1 MIELKCKVG
10 RIMKLNEKRIVND
23 IRMLSLDMIN
33 EAGSGHPG
41 IALSSAPILYTLFA
55 YHLKYD
61 LERKSWCNRDRFI
74 MSPGH
79 GSALLYATLFYLL
92 DEYNLEELKNY
103 RKITSQCSGHPEYNL
118 NNRIEVTTG
127 PLGQGFATSVG
138 MAIAEKY
145 LESTFNRKK
154 NTIFNYNI
162 YTLVSDGDLMEGIS
176 YEAASLAGNLGLDN
190 LIVLYDSN
198 DVTADG
204 PLDKAMYEDIP
215 ARFTSM
221 NWEVIKVKNGDNV
234 GEISNAI
241 DKAKKSK
248 KPVLIEIKTVLGK
261 YSKYEGTNRIHS
273 NLEKEDLEE
282 IRIKLKSGPAFTYSE
297 SDRNAIQKFIKDGTE
312 DYYREWYSEYEM
324 YLANSTDTEKDK
336 INLIIENEKI
346 SLDIDAVID
355 ASKIFEDKTM
365 RDINYQIMNV
375 IGTFI
380 PNFIG
385 GSADL
390 FCSTKTY
397 LKGKGEFS
405 IEDYSGR
412 NINFGIRENLMGA
425 IMNGLALTN
434 IRSYGSTFLS
444 FSDYMKPSIRMSAM
458 MELPVT
464 YIFTHDSIRVG
475 EDGPTHE
482 PIEQLGALRSIP
494 NLSVYRPADYKEL
507 IGAWTTILREGT
519 PSALILPRGHNNTM
533 KYTNPKKV
541 SRGAYIIS
549 EVKTRL
555 DLIII
560 ATGSEVELA
569 INIKEELL
577 KNYIEAR
584 VVSMPNMNLFLKQD
598 KDYQEQ
604 VFPTGYRKMVIELSN
619 DPNWYRF
626 ITSEEDFIEV
636 QTYGKSGSEKEVLN
650 FFELDMTDLVIKIK
664 NNL

>member
-1 MIELKCKVG
+1 
-10 RIMKLNEKRIVND
+10 MKLNEKRIVND
-23 IRMLSLDMIN
+23 IRLLSLDMIN
-33 EAGSGHPG
+33 NAGSGHPG
-41 IALSSAPILYTLFA
+41 IALSAAPTLYTLFA
-55 YHLKYD
+55 YHLKFD
-61 LERKSWCNRDRFI
+61 LERKSWCNRDRFV
-74 MSPGH
+74 MSAGH
-79 GSALLYATLFYLL
+79 GASLLYATLFYLL
-92 DEYNLEELKNY
+92 DEFNIQELKDF
-103 RKITSQCSGHPEYNL
+103 RKISSQCNGHPEYNL
-118 NNRIEVTTG
+118 NNRIEMTTG
-127 PLGQGFATSVG
+127 PLGEGFATSVG
-138 MAIAEKY
+138 MAIGEKY
-145 LESTFNRKK
+145 LESSFNRKK
-154 NTIFNYNI
+154 NTVFNYNI

-176 YEAASLAGNLGLDN
+176 YEAASLAGNLELDN

-198 DVTADG
+198 GVTADG
-204 PLDKAMYEDIP
+204 PLDKAMYENIGD
-215 ARFTSM
+215 RFISM
-221 NWEVIKVKNGDNV
+221 NWEVIKVKNGEDI

-241 DKAKKSK
+241 DKAKKCK

-273 NLEKEDLEE
+273 NLDKEDLEE
-282 IRIKLKSGPAFTYSE
+282 IRMKLKGTSPFTYSE
-297 SDRNAIQKFIKDGTE
+297 IDRNNALKFIKDGTS
-312 DYYREWYSEYEM
+312 DYYRDWYSEYEM
-324 YLANSTDTEKDK
+324 YIANSTDNEKDK

-346 SLDIDAVID
+346 SLDINAVVD
-355 ASKIFEDKTM
+355 SSKIFEDKTM

-380 PNFIG
+380 PNFMG

-397 LKGKGEFS
+397 LKGKNEFS
-405 IEDYSGR
+405 VDNYSGR
-412 NINFGIRENLMGA
+412 NINFGVRENLMGA
-425 IMNGLALTN
+425 VMNGLALTN
-434 IRSYGSTFLS
+434 IRSYGSTFLT

-482 PIEQLGALRSIP
+482 PIEQLGTLRSIP
-494 NLSVYRPADYKEL
+494 GLSVYRPCDYKEL
-507 IGAWTTILREGT
+507 IGSWTNILKEGK

-533 KYTNPKKV
+533 KYTSPKMV
-541 SRGAYIIS
+541 SRGGYIIS
-549 EVKTRL
+549 EVRTRL

-569 INIKEELL
+569 MNIKEELL

-598 KDYQEQ
+598 KEYQEQ

-619 DPNWYRF
+619 DANWYRF
-626 ITSEEDFIEV
+626 ISSDEDFIGV
-636 QTYGKSGSEKEVLN
+636 NSFGKSGSEREVLN

>member
-1 MIELKCKVG
+1 MN
-10 RIMKLNEKRIVND
+10 MKLNEKRIVND
-23 IRMLSLDMIN
+23 IRLLALDMIDT
-33 EAGSGHPG
+33 AGSGHPG
-41 IALSSAPILYTLFA
+41 IALDIAPTLYTLFA
-55 YHLKYD
+55 YHLKFD
-61 LERKSWCNRDRFI
+61 LERKAWCNRDRFVL
-74 MSPGH
+74 SAGH
-79 GSALLYATLFYLL
+79 GSAILYSTMYYLL
-92 DEYNLEELKNY
+92 DEYNLDELKNF
-103 RKITSQCSGHPEYNL
+103 RRISSVCTGHPEYNL
-118 NNRIEVTTG
+118 NNRIEVTSG

-138 MAIAEKY
+138 MAIGEKY

-154 NTIFNYNI
+154 NTVFNYNI

-198 DVTADG
+198 GVTADG
-204 PLDKAMYEDIP
+204 DLDKAMYENIP
-215 ARFTSM
+215 DRFASM
-221 NWEVIKVKNGDNV
+221 NWEVIVVKDGENI

-241 DKAKKSK
+241 EKAKKSK
-248 KPVLIEIKTVLGK
+248 KPVLIEIKTKLGK

-273 NLEKEDLEE
+273 NLDKEDLEQ
-282 IRIKLKSGPAFTYSE
+282 IRIKLKGGPAFTYSE
-297 SDRNAIQKFIKDGTE
+297 EDRNAALKFIKEGTE

-324 YLANSTDTEKDK
+324 YIANSSDEEKDR
-336 INLIIENEKI
+336 INLVIENEKI
-346 SLDIDAVID
+346 SLDIDAVVD

-380 PNFIG
+380 PNFMG

-397 LKGKGEFS
+397 LKGKEEFS
-405 IEDYSGR
+405 VDNYAGR
-412 NINFGIRENLMGA
+412 NINFGVRENLMGA
-425 IMNGLALTN
+425 ILNGLALTN
-434 IRSYGSTFLS
+434 IRSYGSTFLA
-444 FSDYMKPSIRMSAM
+444 FSNYMMPSIRMSAM
-458 MELPVT
+458 MDLPVT

-482 PIEQLGALRSIP
+482 PIEQLGILRSIP

-507 IGAWTTILREGT
+507 IGSWTNILKEGK
-519 PSALILPRGHNNTM
+519 PAVLILPRGHNNTM
-533 KYTNPKKV
+533 KYTNPKKIE
-541 SRGAYIIS
+541 RGGYIIS

-555 DLIII
+555 DVILI

-569 INIKEELL
+569 MNIKEELL

-584 VVSMPNMNLFLKQD
+584 VVTMPNMNLFLKQD
-598 KDYQEQ
+598 RDYIEQ
-604 VFPTGYRKMVIELSN
+604 VFPSGYRRMVIELSN

-626 ITSEEDFIEV
+626 ITSDEDFIGV
-636 QTYGKSGSEKEVLN
+636 TTYGKSGTEKEVMN
-650 FFELDMTDLVIKIK
+650 FFELDMMDLVIKIK

>member
-1 MIELKCKVG
+1 
-10 RIMKLNEKRIVND
+10 MKLNEKRIVND
-23 IRMLSLDMIN
+23 IRLLSLDMIN
-33 EAGSGHPG
+33 NAGSGHPG
-41 IALSSAPILYTLFA
+41 IVLSAAPTLYTLFA
-55 YHLKYD
+55 YHLKFD
-61 LERKSWCNRDRFI
+61 LERKSWCNRDRFV
-74 MSPGH
+74 MSAGH
-79 GSALLYATLFYLL
+79 GSSLLYATLFYLL
-92 DEYNLEELKNY
+92 DEFNIQELKDF
-103 RKITSQCSGHPEYNL
+103 RKISSQCNGHPEYNL
-118 NNRIEVTTG
+118 NNRIEMTTG
-127 PLGQGFATSVG
+127 PLGEGFATSVG
-138 MAIAEKY
+138 MAIGEKY
-145 LESTFNRKK
+145 LESSFNRKK
-154 NTIFNYNI
+154 NTVFNYNI

-198 DVTADG
+198 GVTADG
-204 PLDKAMYEDIP
+204 PLDKAMYENIGD
-215 ARFTSM
+215 RFISM
-221 NWEVIKVKNGDNV
+221 NWEVIKVKNGEDI

-241 DKAKKSK
+241 DKAKKCK

-273 NLEKEDLEE
+273 NLDKEDLEE
-282 IRIKLKSGPAFTYSE
+282 IRMKLKGTSPFTYSE
-297 SDRNAIQKFIKDGTE
+297 IDRNNVLKFIKDGTS
-312 DYYREWYSEYEM
+312 DYYRDWYSEYEM
-324 YLANSTDTEKDK
+324 YIANSTDNEKDK

-346 SLDIDAVID
+346 SLDINAVVD
-355 ASKIFEDKTM
+355 SSKIFEDKTM

-380 PNFIG
+380 PNFMG

-397 LKGKGEFS
+397 LKGKNEFS
-405 IEDYSGR
+405 VDNYSGR
-412 NINFGIRENLMGA
+412 NINFGVRENLMGA
-425 IMNGLALTN
+425 VMNGLALTN
-434 IRSYGSTFLS
+434 IRSYGSTFLT

-494 NLSVYRPADYKEL
+494 GLSVYRPCDYKEL
-507 IGAWTTILREGT
+507 IGSWTNILKEGK
-519 PSALILPRGHNNTM
+519 PAALILPRGHNNTM
-533 KYTNPKKV
+533 KYTSPKMV
-541 SRGAYIIS
+541 SRGGYIIS
-549 EVKTRL
+549 EVRTRL

-569 INIKEELL
+569 MNIKEELL

-598 KDYQEQ
+598 KEYQEQ

-619 DPNWYRF
+619 DANWYRF
-626 ITSEEDFIEV
+626 ISSDEDFIGV
-636 QTYGKSGSEKEVLN
+636 NSFGKSGSEREVLN

>member
-1 MIELKCKVG
+1 MN
-10 RIMKLNEKRIVND
+10 MKLNEKRIVND
-23 IRMLSLDMIN
+23 IRLLALDMIDT
-33 EAGSGHPG
+33 AGSGHPG
-41 IALSSAPILYTLFA
+41 IALDIAPTLYTLFA
-55 YHLKYD
+55 YHLKFD
-61 LERKSWCNRDRFI
+61 LERKAWCNRDRFVL
-74 MSPGH
+74 SAGH
-79 GSALLYATLFYLL
+79 GSAILYSTMYYLL
-92 DEYNLEELKNY
+92 DEYNLDELKNF
-103 RKITSQCSGHPEYNL
+103 RRISSVCTGHPEYNL
-118 NNRIEVTTG
+118 NNRIEVTSG

-138 MAIAEKY
+138 MAIGEKY

-154 NTIFNYNI
+154 NTVFNYNI

-198 DVTADG
+198 GVTADG
-204 PLDKAMYEDIP
+204 DLDKVMYENIP
-215 ARFTSM
+215 DRFASM
-221 NWEVIKVKNGDNV
+221 NWEVIVVKDGENI

-241 DKAKKSK
+241 EKAKKSK
-248 KPVLIEIKTVLGK
+248 KPVLIEIKTKLGK

-273 NLEKEDLEE
+273 NLDKEDLEQ
-282 IRIKLKSGPAFTYSE
+282 IRIKLKGGPAFTYSE
-297 SDRNAIQKFIKDGTE
+297 EDRNAALKFIKDGTE

-324 YLANSTDTEKDK
+324 YIANSSDEEKDR
-336 INLIIENEKI
+336 INLVIENEKI
-346 SLDIDAVID
+346 SLDIDAVVD

-380 PNFIG
+380 PNFMG

-397 LKGKGEFS
+397 LKGKEEFS
-405 IEDYSGR
+405 VDNYAGR
-412 NINFGIRENLMGA
+412 NINFGVRENLMGA
-425 IMNGLALTN
+425 ILNGLALTN
-434 IRSYGSTFLS
+434 IRSYGSTFLA
-444 FSDYMKPSIRMSAM
+444 FSNYMMPSIRMSAM
-458 MELPVT
+458 MDLPVT

-482 PIEQLGALRSIP
+482 PIEQLGILRSIP

-507 IGAWTTILREGT
+507 IGSWTNILKEGK
-519 PSALILPRGHNNTM
+519 PAVLILPRGHNNTM
-533 KYTNPKKV
+533 KYTNPKKIE
-541 SRGAYIIS
+541 RGGYIIS

-555 DLIII
+555 DVILI

-569 INIKEELL
+569 MNIKEELL

-584 VVSMPNMNLFLKQD
+584 VVTMPNMNLFLKQD
-598 KDYQEQ
+598 RDYIEQ
-604 VFPTGYRKMVIELSN
+604 VFPSGYRRMVIELSN

-626 ITSEEDFIEV
+626 ITSDEDFIGV
-636 QTYGKSGSEKEVLN
+636 TTYGKSGTEKEVMN
-650 FFELDMTDLVIKIK
+650 FFELDMMDLVIKIK

>member
-1 MIELKCKVG
+1 
-10 RIMKLNEKRIVND
+10 MKLNEKRIVND
-23 IRMLSLDMIN
+23 IRLLSLDMIN
-33 EAGSGHPG
+33 NAGSGHPG
-41 IALSSAPILYTLFA
+41 ITLSAAPTLYTLFA
-55 YHLKYD
+55 YHLKFD
-61 LERKSWCNRDRFI
+61 LERKSWCNRDRFV
-74 MSPGH
+74 MSAGH
-79 GSALLYATLFYLL
+79 GSSLLYATLFYLL
-92 DEYNLEELKNY
+92 DEFNIQELKDF
-103 RKITSQCSGHPEYNL
+103 RKISSQCNGHPEYNL
-118 NNRIEVTTG
+118 NNRIEMTTG
-127 PLGQGFATSVG
+127 PLGEGFATSVG
-138 MAIAEKY
+138 MAIGEKY
-145 LESTFNRKK
+145 LESSFNRKK
-154 NTIFNYNI
+154 NTVFNYNI

-198 DVTADG
+198 GVTADG
-204 PLDKAMYEDIP
+204 PLDKAMYENIGD
-215 ARFTSM
+215 RFISM
-221 NWEVIKVKNGDNV
+221 NWEVIKVKNGEDI

-241 DKAKKSK
+241 DKAKKCK

-273 NLEKEDLEE
+273 NLDKEDLEE
-282 IRIKLKSGPAFTYSE
+282 IRMKLKGTSPFTYSE
-297 SDRNAIQKFIKDGTE
+297 VDRNNALKFIKDGTS
-312 DYYREWYSEYEM
+312 DYYRDWYSEYEM
-324 YLANSTDTEKDK
+324 YIANSTDNDKDK

-346 SLDIDAVID
+346 SLDINAVVD
-355 ASKIFEDKTM
+355 SSKIFEDKTM

-380 PNFIG
+380 PNFMG

-397 LKGKGEFS
+397 LKGKNEFS
-405 IEDYSGR
+405 VDNYSGK
-412 NINFGIRENLMGA
+412 NINFGVRENLMGA
-425 IMNGLALTN
+425 VMNGLALTN
-434 IRSYGSTFLS
+434 IRSYGSTFLT

-482 PIEQLGALRSIP
+482 PIEQLGTLRSIP
-494 NLSVYRPADYKEL
+494 GLSVYRPCDYKEL
-507 IGAWTTILREGT
+507 IGSWTNILKEGK

-533 KYTNPKKV
+533 KYTSPKMV
-541 SRGAYIIS
+541 SRGGYIIS
-549 EVKTRL
+549 EVRTRL

-569 INIKEELL
+569 MNIKEELL

-598 KDYQEQ
+598 KEYQEQ

-619 DPNWYRF
+619 DANWYRF
-626 ITSEEDFIEV
+626 ISSDEDFIGV
-636 QTYGKSGSEKEVLN
+636 NSFGKSGSEKEVLN